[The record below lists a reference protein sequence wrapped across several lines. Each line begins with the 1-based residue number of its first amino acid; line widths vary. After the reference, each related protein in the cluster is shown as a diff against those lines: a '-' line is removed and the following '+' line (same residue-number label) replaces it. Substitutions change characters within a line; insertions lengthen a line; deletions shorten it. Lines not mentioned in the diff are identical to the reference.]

1 MNVNEWE
8 WSKNESR
15 VKVEWKAKVELTG
28 KGSSNGSGDDAIGG
42 IIPFG
47 AAFHNGRDGETMN
60 SRESFTWSAPL
71 VLFQFA

>member
-1 MNVNEWE
+1 MNLNEWE
-8 WSKNESR
+8 CSKNESR
-15 VKVEWKAKVELTG
+15 VKVEWKAKVESRG
-28 KGSSNGSGDDAIGG
+28 NGSSSGCGDDAIGG

-47 AAFHNGRDGETMN
+47 AAFQNGRDGETMN